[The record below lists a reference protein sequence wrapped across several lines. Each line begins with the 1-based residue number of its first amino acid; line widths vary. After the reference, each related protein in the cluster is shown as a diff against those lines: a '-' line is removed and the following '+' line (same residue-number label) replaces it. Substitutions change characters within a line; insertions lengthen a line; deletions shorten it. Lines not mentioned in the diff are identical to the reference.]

1 MGSVRCC
8 ALLAESASE
17 FVGTFLLVF
26 LGCASSASSVLTAI
40 ARARKN
46 GVWEY
51 ESAST
56 AVAWGIALGVATL
69 VASPVSGAHL
79 NPAVTVSLAV
89 SRGSPFQKRKVIPYV
104 GAQLLG
110 AVSAAL
116 AVLGVYGSAVSHF
129 EHPDDAEMDVFF
141 PRGADNSTVTAMA
154 LANYFPNPIAVKSGV
169 LSEADVSTVGAFV
182 LEAMGTMLFVL
193 LMRVLTEESR
203 YDRRSHVQA
212 AFAQACC
219 LSVLMIALNPV
230 IQVSLNP
237 ARDLGPRIVAYIAGW
252 STAAIPGPGTG
263 IWAYQTGPF
272 VGAGVATL
280 LYDFGLQRI
289 SPSESEQCQDAHC
302 AELEH
307 AILGGP
313 DKSATLGL
321 GSLAIDPGK
330 GLHHSDFRDSPT
342 PHGHSNYR
350 LSSPAALTQTFLRQ
364 QLDLV

>member
-1 MGSVRCC
+1 MASARCC
-8 ALLAESASE
+8 TLLVESVSE

-40 ARARKN
+40 ARARKS

-51 ESAST
+51 ESAPT
-56 AVAWGIALGVATL
+56 AAAWGVALGVATL
-69 VASPVSGAHL
+69 VASPISGAHL

-89 SRGSPFQKRKVIPYV
+89 SRRSSFPKRKVIPFV

-110 AVSAAL
+110 AMSAAL
-116 AVLGVYGSAVSHF
+116 AVLGVYGSAISHF
-129 EHPDDAEMDVFF
+129 EHPGDAELSVFF
-141 PRGADNSTVTAMA
+141 PRGADNSTLTAMA

-169 LSEADVSTVGAFV
+169 LSEADVSAPGAFV
-182 LEAMGTMLFVL
+182 LEAMGTTLFVL
-193 LMRVLTEESR
+193 LVRVLMEASR
-203 YDRRSHVQA
+203 YDRGLHVQA
-212 AFAQACC
+212 AFALACY
-219 LSVLMIALNPV
+219 LSVLMTALGPA

-252 STAAIPGPGTG
+252 STVAVPGPGAG
-263 IWAYQTGPF
+263 LWAYQAGPL

-280 LYDFGLQRI
+280 LYDFSLQSI
-289 SPSESEQCQDAHC
+289 SPSEPEQRRDTHP
-302 AELEH
+302 AEHEH

-313 DKSATLGL
+313 DKAVTLGM
-321 GSLAIDPGK
+321 GSLMIDPGK

-342 PHGHSNYR
+342 PHGHSSYR

-364 QLDLV
+364 QLDFV